1 MADPRWITALFS
13 PTGGTAAVARAV
25 TGGRGQIIDLS
36 RPVSPAPVPSGA
48 LLLAA
53 VPVFGG
59 RVPAVALE
67 RLAALSG
74 SGPAV
79 ALAVYGNRA
88 WEDALLELSDA
99 LRAGGFQVVGAAA
112 FVAQHSIAPT
122 IAAGRPDQNDLDNA
136 ARFGRA
142 VEAKLTGPSP
152 APAEVPGS
160 RPYRDWKGVS
170 FHPAAGEKCIACG
183 LCAARCP
190 VGAIPTGKPGQ
201 TDPELCITCM
211 RCVSLCPRG
220 ARAIPAPALQAT
232 TAMLEERAAL
242 PRSPEWFL

>member
-1 MADPRWITALFS
+1 MTESRWITALFS

-25 TGGRGQIIDLS
+25 AGGRGQIIDLS
-36 RPVSPAPVPSGA
+36 RPTPPTPVPAGA

-59 RVPAVALE
+59 RAPAVALE
-67 RLAALSG
+67 RLAALEG

-99 LRAGGFQVVGAAA
+99 LRAGGFQVMGAAA
-112 FVAQHSIAPT
+112 FVARHSIAPA
-122 IAAGRPDQNDLDNA
+122 IAAGRPHRDDLEAA

-142 VEAKLTGPSP
+142 VEAKLAGPAP

-160 RPYRDWKGVS
+160 RPYRAWKGVP

-190 VGAIPTGKPGQ
+190 VGAIPTGSPGQ

-211 RCVSLCPRG
+211 RCVSLCPRE
-220 ARAIPAPALQAT
+220 ARAIPAAALQAT
-232 TAMLEERAAL
+232 TAMLEEKAAL
-242 PRSPEWFL
+242 PRQPEWFL

>member
-1 MADPRWITALFS
+1 MTEPRWITALFS

-36 RPVSPAPVPSGA
+36 LPTPPTPVPTDA

-59 RVPAVALE
+59 RAPAVALE

-88 WEDALLELSDA
+88 WEDALLELSDT
-99 LRAGGFQVVGAAA
+99 LKAGGFQVMGAAA

-122 IAAGRPDQNDLDNA
+122 IAAGRPHQADLDSA

-142 VEAKLTGPSP
+142 VETKLAGPSP
-152 APAEVPGS
+152 APAQVPGN
-160 RPYRDWKGVS
+160 RPYREWKGIS

-190 VGAIPTGKPGQ
+190 VGAIPTGSPGE
-201 TDPELCITCM
+201 TDPELCIACM
-211 RCVSLCPRG
+211 RCISLCPRG
-220 ARAIPAPALQAT
+220 ARAIPPAALQAT
-232 TAMLEERAAL
+232 TAMLEERAAA
-242 PRSPEWFL
+242 PRQPEWFL